1 MPPASPAPSKKVM
14 PRSTAPRISRI
25 ASGLV
30 PPFVSPKRPLL
41 PPPSPMTLE
50 TSPDWPRAT
59 YSMGNPHAFAIIAQ
73 ALEEPPPRC
82 EFSRMASL
90 PNRPK
95 GRSIKNL
102 RMVWGFASRYRGH
115 LAVAAL
121 ALAIAA
127 GATVSIPWGF
137 KFVIDKGFGPGA
149 GNPHT
154 IAPWFER
161 LLGVVAVLALAT
173 ATRYYFVSWIGERTV
188 ADIRLA
194 VHRNLLRLSPGFFE
208 ENRPAEITSRITV
221 DTTII
226 EQVVGTTVSVALRN
240 TVMGLACVGI
250 LFALA
255 PKLAAMMLLG
265 VPLVVAPI
273 IFLGRKVRQVS
284 TRSQDRIADVGTV
297 TSEVLGAMKILQAF
311 NQEGR
316 EASRFGQAVER
327 VFATAK
333 KRMLLRAIMTAIVIF
348 MIFGAI
354 TMVIWQGAIDV
365 AAGRITGG
373 TIAAF
378 VLYGGLLAGAFGNLS
393 EVYCD
398 LLRAAGASERLS
410 ELLEAQPDIHAPANP
425 AKLPEP
431 ARGELAFEQD
441 TFHYPT
447 RPETSALDGFDLV
460 VRARERLAVVGPSG
474 AGKTTLFQL
483 AERFYDPQAGRIL
496 IDGVD
501 LRDADPADVRQRI
514 AMVPQETVMF
524 AASARDN
531 LRYGN
536 WGATEEQL
544 WQAARDANAE
554 DFLRALPQGL
564 DTFMGEGGA
573 RLSGG
578 QRQRIAIARALLR
591 DAPLLLL
598 DEATSALDAESE
610 RLVQDALDRLM
621 ADRTTIVIAH
631 RLATV
636 RAADRIVVMDAGRI
650 VEEGTHA
657 SLNARGGL
665 YARLARLQFEDRAA

>member
-1 MPPASPAPSKKVM
+1 M
-14 PRSTAPRISRI
+14 
-25 ASGLV
+25 
-30 PPFVSPKRPLL
+30 
-41 PPPSPMTLE
+41 
-50 TSPDWPRAT
+50 
-59 YSMGNPHAFAIIAQ
+59 AIQ
-73 ALEEPPPRC
+73 TG
-82 EFSRMASL
+82 
-90 PNRPK
+90 NRPK

-102 RMVWGFASRYRGH
+102 RMVWGFALRYPAH
-115 LAVAAL
+115 IAVAAL
-121 ALAIAA
+121 ALLVAA
-127 GATVSIPWGF
+127 SATSGIPYAF
-137 KFVIDKGFGPGA
+137 KLIIDKGFARGSDTRDLA
-149 GNPHT
+149 R
-154 IAPWFER
+154 WFEY
-161 LLGVVAVLALAT
+161 LLLLVGVMAVAT
-173 ATRYYFVSWIGERTV
+173 AVRFYFVTWLGERTV

-240 TVMGLACVGI
+240 TILGIACVVI

-255 PKLAAMMLLG
+255 PKLALLILMG
-265 VPLVVAPI
+265 ALLVVVPI
-273 IFLGRKVRQVS
+273 AVLGRRVRAIS

-297 TSEVLGAMKILQAF
+297 TSEVLGAMKIVQAF
-311 NQEGR
+311 NQQRREG
-316 EASRFGQAVER
+316 ARFGEAVER

-333 KRMLLRAIMTAIVIF
+333 RRMLLRAIMTAIAMFLIFSAITLVIWE
-348 MIFGAI
+348 GAI
-354 TMVIWQGAIDV
+354 EVS
-365 AAGRITGG
+365 AGHMTGG

-393 EVYCD
+393 EVYGD
-398 LLRAAGASERLS
+398 LLRAAGASERLA
-410 ELLEAQPDIHAPANP
+410 ELLHAEPDIGAPAEP
-425 AKLPEP
+425 VKLSERP
-431 ARGELAFEQD
+431 RGELVFEHV

-447 RPETSALDGFDLV
+447 RRETSALNDFSLR

-474 AGKTTLFQL
+474 AGKTTIFQL
-483 AERFYDPQAGRIL
+483 AERFYDPQSGRVL
-496 IDGVD
+496 LDGVD
-501 LRDADPADVRQRI
+501 LRDADPADIRSRI
-514 AMVPQETVMF
+514 AMVPQETVIF

-536 WGATEEQL
+536 WDASEDQL

-554 DFLRALPQGL
+554 EFLRALPEGL
-564 DTFMGEGGA
+564 DTYMGEGGA

-621 ADRTTIVIAH
+621 EHRTTIVIAH

-636 RAADRIVVMDAGRI
+636 RAADRIVVMDQGRI
-650 VEEGTHA
+650 VEEGTHT